1 LATCSIKKTWGE
13 AIDLVLGA
21 DAGRRDTDFC
31 QRYYLKS
38 DLTPELRADLARPRA
53 ETSSTVGF
61 EAHDCAEWDFPHV
74 LDPLFGLYQSE
85 ANTGDGASGDGFDP
99 RTVKIWIGRGGTVT
113 PLHFDITLGRTQSSY
128 RSPGESSGA
137 STSRFFRSRSRA
149 TSIRSLLRMALRGH
163 RDCSQALCANKHRH

>member
-1 LATCSIKKTWGE
+1 MTE
-13 AIDLVLGA
+13 PFGA
-21 DAGRRDTDFC
+21 ADTDFC

-99 RTVKIWIGRGGTVT
+99 RTVKVYLILLLTPCSWICTVGFLAPRPSKPNQSHDPARPPSMLPVQIWIGRGGTVT

-128 RSPGESSGA
+128 R
-137 STSRFFRSRSRA
+137 
-149 TSIRSLLRMALRGH
+149 
-163 RDCSQALCANKHRH
+163 